1 MSVATPKISQ
11 ILEVIHSLSTDEQEY
26 IEEILHKRL
35 IEQKREKL
43 AREAH
48 EALNEYY
55 SGSCKEGS
63 IKDLWKDLDDSNSL
77 E

>member
-1 MSVATPKISQ
+1 MSIATPKISQ
-11 ILEVIHSLSTDEQEY
+11 ILEVIYSLSTDEQEY

-35 IEQKREKL
+35 IEQKREEL

-48 EALNEYY
+48 EELNEYY

-63 IKDLWKDLDDSNSL
+63 INDLWKDLVDSNSL